1 MENLLGIQAPGFPF
15 FAQVEFKLNGTK
27 GIKKK
32 LIVLNSKP
40 EEPILLM
47 KIPFKPLNSNLLN
60 IAFIFKVDFTLT
72 ALFAQM
78 CKGIE

>member
-1 MENLLGIQAPGFPF
+1 MENFIGIQAPGFPF

-47 KIPFKPLNSNLLN
+47 KIPFKPLNSN
-60 IAFIFKVDFTLT
+60 
-72 ALFAQM
+72 
-78 CKGIE
+78 